1 MKILK
6 KVFYL
11 LLIIFTINIAFNPQ
25 KYTINSYEDLVDIIA
40 EIMYETK
47 QIPNDIRKEIIRFDD
62 AINFINKLPIK

>member
-25 KYTINSYEDLVDIIA
+25 KYTINSYEDLVDIIDG
-40 EIMYETK
+40 IMYETK

-62 AINFINKLPIK
+62 AINFINKLPVK

>member
-40 EIMYETK
+40 GIMYETK

-62 AINFINKLPIK
+62 AINFINKLPVK